1 MFKKVVTKSFG
12 VLFCVAFAMLV
23 VNTNL
28 VDVFRTSSGSYISYE
43 QVNELN
49 KEARFGKF
57 ISTYLQEKEVKVGNE
72 IVTQTN
78 LKFKF
83 FGLVTIKEVAVTM
96 ADDKTVF
103 VGGIPLGFA
112 LDTKGVIVIGEN
124 SVLTD
129 EGDITPKKSEK
140 ILPGDIIT
148 KINDIEITN
157 TRVITEQLD
166 KSNGEE
172 VKITAK
178 RKDKEIKIKL
188 KPALDLESKK
198 YKLGLWVR
206 DDASGIGTLTYVD
219 KNSNVFGALGH
230 PITDFETGAIVPVQ
244 DGKIYNCTLVGI
256 NKGQKGKPGEL
267 RCLFMQGKNSK
278 GSVAKNTSSGVFGK
292 VEDLKGIVDENLT
305 LKIGGKMTVKPGE
318 AKIVSSVSGVREE
331 YKIEII
337 KAVHQTRSS
346 DKSLVFRVKDK
357 RLLELTGG
365 ILQGMSGSPI
375 VQNGKLVGAVTHVFL
390 NDPTKGYGIYA
401 DWMMAESAA

>member
-375 VQNGKLVGAVTHVFL
+375 IQNGKLVGAVTHVFL

>member
-1 MFKKVVTKSFG
+1 MFKKVVVKSFG
-12 VLFCVAFAMLV
+12 VLFCVAFAMLII
-23 VNTNL
+23 NTSF
-28 VDVFRTSSGSYISYE
+28 VDVLSQSNGSYISYE
-43 QVNELN
+43 QLSELN
-49 KEARFGKF
+49 EQARFGKF

-78 LKFKF
+78 LKFKL
-83 FGLVTIKEVAVTM
+83 FGLITIKEVAVTM
-96 ADDKTVF
+96 TDDKTVF

-124 SVLTD
+124 SVLT
-129 EGDITPKKSEK
+129 EHGDITPKKSEK

-148 KINDIEITN
+148 KINDIEIIN
-157 TRVITEQLD
+157 TKIISDEL
-166 KSNGEE
+166 KKNNGDE

-188 KPALDLESKK
+188 KPALDLESQK

-219 KNSNVFGALGH
+219 QKNNAFGALGH
-230 PITDFETGAIVPVQ
+230 PITDFETGAVVPVQ
-244 DGKIYNCTLVGI
+244 DGKIYNCTVVGI

-278 GSVAKNTSSGVFGK
+278 GYVLKNTVSGVFGT
-292 VEDLKGIVDENLT
+292 VEDLSGIVDENLT
-305 LKIGGKMTVKPGE
+305 LKIGGRMTVKPGQ

-331 YKIEII
+331 YTIEII
-337 KAVHQTRSS
+337 KANHQSRSG

-357 RLLELTGG
+357 RLLNLTGG

-375 VQNGKLVGAVTHVFL
+375 IQNGKLIGAVTHVFL

-401 DWMMAESAA
+401 DWMLAEAAA